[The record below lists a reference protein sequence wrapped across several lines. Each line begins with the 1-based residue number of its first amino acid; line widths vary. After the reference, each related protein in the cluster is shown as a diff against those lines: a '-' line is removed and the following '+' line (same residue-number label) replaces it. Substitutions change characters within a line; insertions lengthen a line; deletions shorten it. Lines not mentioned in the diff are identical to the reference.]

1 MGKTKNKKLFGRIVA
16 YLMTF
21 AMVLSCVGFT
31 SVTSKAAT
39 GPVATAINSI
49 KYDITVSG
57 VDDETSL
64 TWTSQDAGW
73 TNRSVNVPLENGNGG
88 YTFTA
93 EYSSTTGFKN
103 VGYFAESNNE
113 NLTITVTK
121 MTVNG
126 EYEIALG
133 VDLKP
138 GVEDESGSKS
148 YNALKNIWGGFSDGQ
163 VIYGDAEDD
172 YYIAYDAT
180 NDEIRF
186 YVIGEVEDKD
196 EVDDEVTDGPVVT
209 KINSIQYD
217 INVSGIAD
225 EESLTW
231 SSQDAGWSVH
241 TVNVPLENGDGDYTF
256 TAEYDGINGFK
267 NMGFF
272 PTSDNENLTIKINQM
287 TVNGEYAIELGI
299 TLTPGVEDENGS
311 KSNNALKNI
320 WGGFSDGAVV
330 YGDKETAYFGYSKSD
345 DTIFFYAPK
354 TADVTTN
361 QSSTPVKTDITSL
374 EYIGTIAGVEGAGSF
389 GWSATKSSWG
399 EGTTTVDYTGDG
411 AIDFTI
417 DLTNVSGDLINLGYG
432 YVDASAETKTLGDI
446 TLTINQ
452 IIVNDYYTLNLAAPV
467 SLSGTANGLT
477 NRWGIGKDA
486 VLAQDELGLA
496 TLSAKYILDGEDNAS
511 IIEFNAP
518 SVSYYYVLS
527 MGDGWNLGNTFD
539 GVNTNADE
547 EDEGETAWGNPTVT
561 KEFIQA
567 VADKG
572 YDSIRMPMTL
582 ERRYSQDEEGNYVI
596 DEAWLA
602 RYKEVVEYATDLGLH
617 VMINIHHDSWAW
629 LANWDGKEDSEEY
642 VKYTQLWTQLAEYF
656 KDESYLVSFETINE
670 PYFDENITTMSQQ
683 RRLDAI
689 NTAAYNIIRNSGGK
703 NAKRIII
710 MPTLSTNYEKSE
722 ALYNLICSL
731 DDPYVVATVH
741 YYSEWVYSAN
751 LGRTGFDEDLWGSG
765 DYTPR
770 DSVDTVFSSVYDT
783 FVKNGIGVVVGEY
796 GLLGY
801 DAGEQTNQ
809 LGEELKY
816 YDYVNYV
823 AKQKGLCLMFWDNGS
838 GIDRTDTVDYSW
850 KKAQVGAVLEAALNN
865 ERSSYATGL
874 DTIYLKKETK
884 KGVSIPLTLNGN
896 TFVSVSDAN
905 GTLSASDYTY
915 DEATATLTLSK
926 AYVNKAYA
934 SLGEGEYGEIADL
947 TLTFSAGADWHEHLV
962 KCGLSEFTDV
972 QVNIV
977 TNDDGEESENGIE
990 ILADFNGADVRRVT
1004 AYEDE
1009 NRVGPNS
1016 SWWQWLQKDS
1026 AYATID
1032 NSLKLLSSFFDDS
1045 SVKAGELTLSV
1056 EMYDGQIVEV
1066 KLDVAEDGAVTFIS
1080 STVTYEGSEDDGDD
1094 DPDDGSDPGD
1104 DGSDPGTEGG
1114 TNNKTTAAKKGTIL
1128 KDTANKAKYKVTSA
1142 ATAKTH
1148 TVTYMGTTSS
1158 SKKKINVPASVKIG
1172 GVTYKVTAIAAS
1184 ALKKNTKIT
1193 SVTIGKNVKTIGKNA
1208 FNGCTK
1214 LKKVTFKSGS
1224 ALTSIGS
1231 KAFYK
1236 CTALT
1241 KITIPAKVK
1250 TIGSSAFYG
1259 CKKLKTV
1266 TFKSGSKLTTISAS
1280 AFAKCTALT
1289 KITIPA
1295 KVSKIGS
1302 KAFYGCTKLKTV
1314 TIKTKKLTTKK
1325 VGKNAF
1331 AKINSKAT
1339 VKVPASKLKAYKKIL
1354 KKKGITGKKQTIKKI
1369 STKKTKTTK

>member
-1 MGKTKNKKLFGRIVA
+1 MGKTKNKKLCGRIVA
-16 YLMTF
+16 YLMTL

-57 VDDETSL
+57 VADETSL

-73 TNRSVNVPLENGNGG
+73 SEHTVKVPLENGNGD

-93 EYSSTTGFKN
+93 EYSSATGFKN
-103 VGYFAESNNE
+103 VGYFAESDNV
-113 NLTITVTK
+113 NLTITVNK

-138 GVEDESGSKS
+138 GVEDENGKKS
-148 YNALKNIWGGFSDGQ
+148 YNALKNIWGGFSDGD
-163 VIYGDAEDD
+163 VVYGNAEDD
-172 YYIAYDAT
+172 YYIAYDGT
-180 NDEIRF
+180 NEAIRF
-186 YVIGEVEDKD
+186 YVIGEIVE
-196 EVDDEVTDGPVVT
+196 EEVTDGPVVT

-217 INVSGIAD
+217 ITVSGIAD
-225 EESLTW
+225 ETSLTW
-231 SSQDAGWSVH
+231 SSQDAGWSSH

-256 TAEYDGINGFK
+256 TAEYDGIAGFK
-267 NMGFF
+267 NVGFF
-272 PTSDNENLTIKINQM
+272 ETSDNENLTITFNKM
-287 TVNGEYAIELGI
+287 TVNGEYEMELGI
-299 TLTPGVEDENGS
+299 TLKPGVEDENGS

-320 WGGFSDGAVV
+320 WGGFSDGDVV
-330 YGDKETAYFGYSKSD
+330 YGDKETAYFGYSASD
-345 DTIFFYAPK
+345 EVIAFYAPK
-354 TADVTTN
+354 AAAVTTN
-361 QSSTPVKTDITSL
+361 QSSTPVKTDVTSL

-389 GWSATKSSWG
+389 DWTAVTTGNGWGQK
-399 EGTTTVDYTGDG
+399 TTTVDYTGNGD
-411 AIDFTI
+411 IDFTVDFS
-417 DLTNVSGDLINLGYG
+417 DLAGSIINLGYLEKNEE
-432 YVDASAETKTLGDI
+432 STMTI
-446 TLTINQ
+446 TINK
-452 IIVNDYYTLNLAAPV
+452 IVVNDYYTLNLV
-467 SLSGTANGLT
+467 SAVTLSEVNGDGLT
-477 NRWGIGKDA
+477 NRWSISKDI
-486 VLAQDELGLA
+486 VIAQDDMKLA
-496 TLSAKYILDGEDNAS
+496 SLNGVYATSEYEEDGETKVGNNS

-518 SVSYYYVLS
+518 SVSYYYVLA

-539 GVNTNADE
+539 GVNTNEEEADK
-547 EDEGETAWGNPTVT
+547 GETAWGNPVVT

-582 ERRYSQDEEGNYVI
+582 QRRYSQDEEGNYVI

-602 RYKEVVEYATDLGLH
+602 RYKEVVEYATALGLH

-629 LANWDGKEDSEEY
+629 LANWDGKEESEEY

-670 PYFDENITTMSQQ
+670 PYFDENVTTMSQQ

-689 NTAAYNIIRNSGGK
+689 NKAAYDIIRKSGG
-703 NAKRIII
+703 NNDKRIII
-710 MPTLSTNYEKSE
+710 MPTLSTDYSKSE

-874 DTIYLKKETK
+874 DTIYLKKEAK

-934 SLGEGEYGEIADL
+934 SLGEDEYGEIADL

-962 KCGLSEFTDV
+962 KCGSPEFTDV

-1026 AYATID
+1026 AYATTD

-1080 STVTYEGSEDDGDD
+1080 STVTYEGPEDNDGDD
-1094 DPDDGSDPGD
+1094 DPEDGSDPGD
-1104 DGSDPGTEGG
+1104 DGSDPGTAGENNGSNNNSNTG
-1114 TNNKTTAAKKGTIL
+1114 TNKTTAAKGTVL
-1128 KDTANKAKYKVTSA
+1128 TDTTTKAKYKVTSSA
-1142 ATAKTH
+1142 SAKTP
-1148 TVTYMGTTSS
+1148 TVAYYRTTST
-1158 SKKKINVPASVKIG
+1158 SKKIVVPATVKIG
-1172 GVTYKVTAIAAS
+1172 GVTYKVTSIAAN
-1184 ALKKNTKIT
+1184 AFKKKTKIT
-1193 SVTIGKNVKTIGKNA
+1193 SVTIGKNVK
-1208 FNGCTK
+1208 
-1214 LKKVTFKSGS
+1214 S
-1224 ALTSIGS
+1224 
-1231 KAFYK
+1231 
-1236 CTALT
+1236 
-1241 KITIPAKVK
+1241 
-1250 TIGSSAFYG
+1250 
-1259 CKKLKTV
+1259 
-1266 TFKSGSKLTTISAS
+1266 
-1280 AFAKCTALT
+1280 
-1289 KITIPA
+1289 
-1295 KVSKIGS
+1295 IGS

-1314 TIKTKKLTTKK
+1314 KFKSGSALTTIGSKAFYNCKALTKITIPSKVSKIGKQAFYKCSKLKTVTIKSKKLTSKK
-1325 VGKNAF
+1325 IGSKAF
-1331 AKINSKAT
+1331 GKINSKAT
-1339 VKVPASKLKAYKKIL
+1339 VRVPASKLKAYKKIL
-1354 KKKGITGKKQTIKKI
+1354 KKKGITGKKQTIKKAT
-1369 STKKTKTTK
+1369 TKK